1 MAFNINDFKTALSQG
16 GARANLFE
24 VTIATPPVGSL
35 SNFKFLCKTTT
46 IPTSVIAPIS
56 IPFMGR
62 DIKMAGDRTFD
73 TWSTTIINDEN
84 FQIRNTL
91 EQWLNYIKNHAEV
104 KQTGTIKS
112 YKKTATVKQLS
123 KGGKT
128 LKSYEFKNAWP
139 TSLTEIPLD
148 MGSGEI
154 EEFSCV
160 WNYDYWESTT
170 TTGTTAGTGTTI
182 TSRDENALEGP
193 ESV

>member
-1 MAFNINDFKTALSQG
+1 MNIDDFKTALSQG

-24 VTIATPPVGSL
+24 VTISTPPVGSL

-91 EQWLNYIKNHAEV
+91 EKWLNYIKNHAEV
-104 KQTGTIKS
+104 KQTSTNIKS
-112 YKKTATVKQLS
+112 YKKEATVKQLS
-123 KGGKT
+123 KGGGS
-128 LKSYEFKNAWP
+128 LKSYKFVNVWP

-160 WNYDYWESTT
+160 WNYDYWEASTT
-170 TTGTTAGTGTTI
+170 TGITTDTGTTTTTTNTG
-182 TSRDENALEGP
+182 RADPEGG
-193 ESV
+193 

>member
-1 MAFNINDFKTALSQG
+1 MSFNINDFKAALLEG

-24 VTIATPPVGSL
+24 VTITTSPVGSL

-84 FQIRNTL
+84 FEIRNVL
-91 EQWLNYIKNHAEV
+91 EKWLNR
-104 KQTGTIKS
+104 IKS
-112 YKKTATVKQLS
+112 HENLYQFATKTSDYKRTATVTQFS
-123 KGGKT
+123 KGGDS
-128 LKSYEFKNAWP
+128 LKSYEFNNVWP

-148 MGSGEI
+148 MSNGEI

-160 WNYDYWESTT
+160 WNYDYWEASTT
-170 TTGTTAGTGTTI
+170 KEVEQET
-182 TSRDENALEGP
+182 DD
-193 ESV
+193 

>member
-1 MAFNINDFKTALSQG
+1 MAFNINDFKTALLEG

-24 VTIATPPVGSL
+24 VTIAAPPVSGSL
-35 SNFKFLCKTTT
+35 DIFKFLCKTTT

-91 EQWLNYIKNHAEV
+91 EKWLNYIKNHAEV
-104 KQTGTIKS
+104 KQTSTNTKS
-112 YKKTATVKQLS
+112 YKKTATVTQL
-123 KGGKT
+123 GKDGIT

-160 WNYDYWESTT
+160 WNYDYWEASTTSDTT
-170 TTGTTAGTGTTI
+170 TTNTTSTGQEEFSI
-182 TSRDENALEGP
+182 S
-193 ESV
+193 S

>member
-1 MAFNINDFKTALSQG
+1 MSFNINDFKTALLEG

-24 VTIATPPVGSL
+24 VTIATPPVSGSL
-35 SNFKFLCKTTT
+35 ANFKFLCKTTT

-73 TWSTTIINDEN
+73 TWSTTIINDED
-84 FQIRNTL
+84 FGIRNVL
-91 EQWLNYIKNHAEV
+91 ERWLDHIKSHTQV
-104 KQTGTIKS
+104 KQKGK
-112 YKKTATVKQLS
+112 YKRTATVQQFDKQ
-123 KGGKT
+123 GDGR
-128 LKSYEFKNAWP
+128 KSYRFINAWP

-170 TTGTTAGTGTTI
+170 TTGTTITDTAATGRTDQEGGTGTA
-182 TSRDENALEGP
+182 S
-193 ESV
+193 

>member
-1 MAFNINDFKTALSQG
+1 MSFNINDFKSALSQG

-24 VTIATPPVGSL
+24 VTISTPPVGSL

-73 TWSTTIINDEN
+73 TWSTTIINDED
-84 FQIRNTL
+84 FYIRNVL
-91 EQWLNYIKNHAEV
+91 ERWLNYIKGHEGV
-104 KQTGTIKS
+104 KQKTGK
-112 YKKTATVKQLS
+112 YKRTATVTQLS
-123 KGGKT
+123 KGGSK
-128 LKSYEFKNAWP
+128 LKSYNFINVWP

-148 MGSGEI
+148 MASGEI

-160 WNYDYWESTT
+160 WNYDYWEAST
-170 TTGTTAGTGTTI
+170 TTGTTTDTGTT
-182 TSRDENALEGP
+182 TTTDNSTDTGAR
-193 ESV
+193 

>member
-1 MAFNINDFKTALSQG
+1 MNINDFKTALSLG

-24 VTIATPPVGSL
+24 VNITTPPAGSGIL
-35 SNFKFLCKTTT
+35 TDFKFLCKTTT

-73 TWSTTIINDEN
+73 TWSTTIINDED
-84 FQIRNTL
+84 FYIRDTL
-91 EQWLNYIKNHAEV
+91 ERWLDRIKGHEGV
-104 KQTGTIKS
+104 KQKTGK
-112 YKKTATVKQLS
+112 YKRTATVQQFDKQ
-123 KGGKT
+123 GDGR
-128 LKSYEFKNAWP
+128 KSYRFINAWP

-160 WNYDYWESTT
+160 WNYDYWEASTT
-170 TTGTTAGTGTTI
+170 KEVEQET
-182 TSRDENALEGP
+182 DD
-193 ESV
+193 

>member
-1 MAFNINDFKTALSQG
+1 MAFNINDFKTALLEG

-24 VTIATPPVGSL
+24 VTIATPPAGAGSL

-73 TWSTTIINDEN
+73 TWSTTIINDED
-84 FQIRNTL
+84 FYIRDTL
-91 EQWLNYIKNHAEV
+91 ERWLDHIKSHEGV
-104 KQTGTIKS
+104 KQKTGK
-112 YKKTATVKQLS
+112 YKRTATVTQLDKQ
-123 KGGKT
+123 GEAR
-128 LKSYEFKNAWP
+128 KSYRFINAWP

-148 MGSGEI
+148 MASGEI

-160 WNYDYWESTT
+160 WNYDYWETDTLLSAELLKKSEEAG
-170 TTGTTAGTGTTI
+170 GTDQFG
-182 TSRDENALEGP
+182 L
-193 ESV
+193 

>member
-1 MAFNINDFKTALSQG
+1 MNINDFKTALSQG

-24 VTIATPPVGSL
+24 VTIAAPPVSGSL
-35 SNFKFLCKTTT
+35 ANFKFLCKTTT

-182 TSRDENALEGP
+182 TSRGVDALEGA

>member
-1 MAFNINDFKTALSQG
+1 MSFNINDFKTALSQG

-84 FQIRNTL
+84 FEIRNIL
-91 EQWLNYIKNHAEV
+91 EKWLNR
-104 KQTGTIKS
+104 IKS
-112 YKKTATVKQLS
+112 HENVYQFATKTSDYKRTATVTQLDKQ
-123 KGGKT
+123 GEAR
-128 LKSYEFKNAWP
+128 KSYRFINAWP
-139 TSLTEIPLD
+139 ASLTEIPLD
-148 MGSGEI
+148 MASGEI

-160 WNYDYWESTT
+160 WNYDYWEASTT
-170 TTGTTAGTGTTI
+170 KEVEQETE
-182 TSRDENALEGP
+182 D
-193 ESV
+193 

>member
-1 MAFNINDFKTALSQG
+1 MSFNINDFKSALSQG

-24 VTIATPPVGSL
+24 VTITTSPVGSL

-73 TWSTTIINDEN
+73 TWSTTIINDED
-84 FQIRNTL
+84 FYIRDTL
-91 EQWLNYIKNHAEV
+91 ERWLDRIKGHEGV
-104 KQTGTIKS
+104 KQKTGKYKRTATVTQLSKDGSALKS
-112 YKKTATVKQLS
+112 YKFV
-123 KGGKT
+123 
-128 LKSYEFKNAWP
+128 NAWP

-148 MGSGEI
+148 MASGEI

-160 WNYDYWESTT
+160 WNYDYWEASTT
-170 TTGTTAGTGTTI
+170 KEVEQETE
-182 TSRDENALEGP
+182 D
-193 ESV
+193 

>member
-1 MAFNINDFKTALSQG
+1 MNINDFKTALSDG

-24 VTIATPPVGSL
+24 VTISTPPVGSL
-35 SNFKFLCKTTT
+35 SNFKFLCKTST

-84 FQIRNTL
+84 FQIRDTL
-91 EQWLNYIKNHAEV
+91 ERWLDRIKGHTTM
-104 KQTGTIKS
+104 KQIDKKTSGYKRTATVTQLSKDGSELKS
-112 YKKTATVKQLS
+112 YKFINV
-123 KGGKT
+123 
-128 LKSYEFKNAWP
+128 WP

-148 MGSGEI
+148 MASGEI

-160 WNYDYWESTT
+160 WNYDYWEASTT
-170 TTGTTAGTGTTI
+170 KEVEQETE
-182 TSRDENALEGP
+182 D
-193 ESV
+193 